1 MKKENLLKSVNPE
14 RAITHLNI
22 IASLVNMNALSIIT
36 CELCFLTATDLQHNI
51 IGSSLV
57 THIVSYA
64 PGVSS
69 YWHDIRLQHCQ
80 GQIFEVVMGHRPLV
94 IIFIV
99 FYQPSLWT
107 NEASIL
113 ITSSTPLRCY
123 VIWFYCC

>member
-57 THIVSYA
+57 THIVSNA

-80 GQIFEVVMGHRPLV
+80 GQILVMVMGHRPLV
-94 IIFIV
+94 FIFIV
-99 FYQPSLWT
+99 FYQPSLRT
-107 NEASIL
+107 NKASIL
-113 ITSSTPLRCY
+113 INPSTP
-123 VIWFYCC
+123 